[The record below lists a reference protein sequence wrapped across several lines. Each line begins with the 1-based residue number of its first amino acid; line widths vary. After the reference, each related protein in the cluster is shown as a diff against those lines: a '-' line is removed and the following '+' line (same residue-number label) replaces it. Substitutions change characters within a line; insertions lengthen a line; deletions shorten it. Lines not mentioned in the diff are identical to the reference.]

1 MKANQ
6 QKEQIQVTRISAD
19 KTTGLNLK
27 QVEERKLAGKTNA
40 VNFSASITYKK
51 IIYDNVCSFF
61 NLLCLLCFVALLVFK
76 TDKTSI
82 SSFFFIVIYV
92 ANSILA
98 IINEIKAKKT
108 IEKLSLIKAP
118 TCDVIRDGKQVT
130 IDIKDI
136 VLDDII
142 VLKQGM
148 QIPADLILIDGSVEV
163 DESVLT
169 GESLSLTKKVGDSLL
184 SGSFVLS
191 GKCYARAEKVGEE
204 AYLQTLTKK
213 SKKFKRTNSELLRT
227 LKLIIKYVSILIVP
241 VAILSGIINY
251 NYFKVAVESKYI
263 LGETVGRT
271 TAVIVGMIPAGMF
284 LLTTIALS
292 AGVIRLGKN
301 NTHAQD
307 MYSLETLAR
316 VDTLCLDKTGTITD
330 GKLKVVNTYEL
341 EPNDY
346 NLILNSIEKALGDSN
361 QTAQAINEYFKSENE
376 LKAIYKL
383 PFNSARKLS
392 AVSFEN
398 GENYVLGAPEFVL
411 KTIPDNVAEI
421 IEKCTND
428 GHRVILL
435 AKTDSLITEEN
446 FTNLTPLLLI
456 EFEDNIRPE
465 AIETIKWFME
475 NDVNIKVISGD
486 NEKTVAQIAKR
497 AGIRNAESCV
507 SLAGLS
513 EEQVIEI
520 ADKYTVFGRVTP
532 EQKAIL
538 VKQLKKLGKTV
549 AMTGDGVNDILAMKE
564 ADCSITVSSGS
575 SATRSLAHIVLL
587 DDNFN
592 SIPKVVKEGRR
603 VINNIQMSSSL
614 YLMKTIFTTIM
625 AIASIVFGSTYPF
638 TTGDMIMLEMII
650 IGLPSVVLSLQP
662 NSARVKGK
670 FINGALTN
678 TLPGAF
684 VLIFNVFVA
693 ALAIKF
699 FGFTGVENT
708 VRVFALTFGGLA
720 FLVVLCMPFDK
731 LRTALVVFSSLVLLI
746 WAVFVCSTPFFNLTK
761 LTFANNI
768 YEILFII
775 GLFIIDI
782 PIAYFLRKLS
792 QKISSKEN

>member
-6 QKEQIQVTRISAD
+6 QKEQRQVTRILAD
-19 KTTGLNLK
+19 KTEGLNNT

-40 VNFSASITYKK
+40 VNFSTSITYKK
-51 IIYDNVCSFF
+51 IIIDNVCSFF
-61 NLLCLLCFVALLVFK
+61 NLLCLLCFIALVIFQ

-130 IDIKDI
+130 IDIKEI

-148 QIPADLILIDGSVEV
+148 QIPADLILIDGGVEV

-251 NYFKVAVESKYI
+251 NHFKVAVESKYI

-341 EPNDY
+341 VPNDY
-346 NLILNSIEKALGDSN
+346 NLILSSIEKALGDSN
-361 QTAQAINEYFKSENE
+361 QTAQAINEYFSSDTE

-411 KTIPDNVAEI
+411 KSIPENVTKI

-435 AKTDSLITEEN
+435 AKTDSVITEEN
-446 FTNLTPLLLI
+446 FTNLTPILLI

-497 AGIRNAESCV
+497 AGIKNAESCV

-625 AIASIVFGSTYPF
+625 AIASIIFGSTYPF

-720 FLVVLCMPFDK
+720 FLAVLCTPFDK
-731 LRTALVVFSSLVLLI
+731 LRSALVAFSTVVLLI
-746 WAVFVCSTPFFNLTK
+746 WAMFVCSTPFFNLTK
-761 LTFANNI
+761 LTFANNL
-768 YEILFII
+768 YEILLIL

-792 QKISSKEN
+792 QKISAKEN